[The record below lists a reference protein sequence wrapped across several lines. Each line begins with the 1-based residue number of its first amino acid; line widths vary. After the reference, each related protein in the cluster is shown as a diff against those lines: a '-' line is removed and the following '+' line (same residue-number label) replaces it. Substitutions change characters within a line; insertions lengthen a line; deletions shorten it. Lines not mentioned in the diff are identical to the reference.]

1 MIDYYIHYSLILPIL
16 LLSYAYYIIYIT
28 QYNATPH
35 TLHIGTYNIVAQ
47 THDILFR
54 YNITGTVWYMADRTC
69 RVSRWSTKKI

>member
-54 YNITGTVWYMADRTC
+54 YNITTDRTC